1 MFSSERSCIMKE
13 FLVVFYNRFACQ
25 TQTYK
30 VIANDEKE
38 AERLFYLKYPKE
50 SYHDCIENIA
60 EL

>member
-1 MFSSERSCIMKE
+1 MKK

-25 TQTYK
+25 TQTYE
-30 VIANDEKE
+30 VMANDDEE

-50 SYHDCIENIA
+50 SYHDCIENIK